1 MDHEV
6 TDFDIYIPEQTATER
21 TLMLSRVREMF
32 NLSVD
37 FRRTMGLPLPD
48 DISDEDRKEAL
59 NIFHETPLAPAKPT
73 TLGAALML
81 DNLLAKHDY
90 KLLDPAVKMRNYV
103 MFKLFELAED
113 PDPKV
118 SMRAL
123 ENLGKTNEINLFN
136 DKIEV
141 NINQRPTEEL
151 ESELQRLVGNI
162 LSRSDKTNKRK
173 SKPIDAEFREIDYD

>member
-1 MDHEV
+1 MDYEAS
-6 TDFDIYIPEQTATER
+6 DFDIYIPVQTNTEQKT
-21 TLMLSRVREMF
+21 MLNRVRDF
-32 NLSVD
+32 FDTSVD
-37 FRRTMGLPLPD
+37 FRRTMGMTLPEITD
-48 DISDEDRKEAL
+48 DDRKEAL
-59 NIFHETPLAPAKPT
+59 QIFHESPLAPPKPT

-90 KLLDPAVKMRNYV
+90 QLLDPKAKMRNYV
-103 MFKLFELAED
+103 MFKFFELAED

-123 ENLGKTNEINLFN
+123 ENLGKTSEIGLFN

-151 ESELQRLVGNI
+151 EGELSRLVGSI
-162 LSRSDKTNKRK
+162 LSRKGKGRTVE
-173 SKPIDAEFREIDYD
+173 AEFRELEDDYD